1 MLLVQAP
8 SRILAQGGL
17 NANPLD
23 TFPPSVAELVEIS
36 KKNAGLANALQSFQS
51 GNGEKLKA
59 DLLEAKKL
67 SPEFPKTDVMLA
79 RMFMANRQWAEA
91 LTVLEG
97 HVALNPNDAE
107 AYKSFGEVAMV
118 SGRWTDSWLQFE
130 KAVAL
135 TDGMSFPAP
144 RKANFQAELTK
155 LRAES
160 AEKRQDIAVSTKLFE
175 ELAKLQPKDGYAYWS
190 LGRLKIAGGDEEG
203 GMALLKKGRA
213 ITATLPQPELAVALE
228 LVGKNK
234 PKAER
239 WFKDGI
245 LDKATATEANW
256 VQYIRFLIDE
266 DRVDAA
272 KPLLEKAPAEY
283 QKSRDVRL
291 LKAVVHRYSNED
303 SDAEKILID
312 LLAANPADVD
322 ASDQL
327 ALVLCESKDPGKQSR
342 AQQISEANLGQ
353 APNVEKIAATA
364 AWVRFKNSDL
374 AQAGNILDQIVKGG
388 RISPQTAYYVAMLL
402 RARGQIAQ
410 ANQFLKIAVEAPGS
424 FPQKKAAKAMLPPSP
439 VVPVPAVVTP
449 PGKSK

>member
-1 MLLVQAP
+1 MICFSNRLAILLGLMILVQAP
-8 SRILAQGGL
+8 SKIMAQGGL

-23 TFPPSVAELVEIS
+23 PFPPSVNELVQIGE
-36 KKNAGLANALQSFQS
+36 KNAGLKAALQSFQA

-67 SPEFPKTDVMLA
+67 NPEFPKSDVMLA

-91 LTVLEG
+91 LNVLEG

-107 AYKSFGEVAMV
+107 AYKSFGEIAMV

-130 KAVAL
+130 KAVAS

-160 AEKRQDIAVSTKLFE
+160 AERRQDIPVATKLFE
-175 ELAKLQPKDGYAYWS
+175 ELAKLQPKDGYALWS

-203 GMALLKKGRA
+203 GMTLLKKGRA
-213 ITATLPQPELAVALE
+213 LTATLPQPELAVALE

-234 PKAER
+234 LKAER

-245 LDKATATEANW
+245 LDKGTATEANW

-266 DRVDAA
+266 DRIDAA
-272 KPLLEKAPAEY
+272 KPLLEKAPADY
-283 QKSRDVRL
+283 QKSRDLRL
-291 LKAVVHRYSNED
+291 LKAVIHRYSNED
-303 SDAEKILID
+303 TDAEKILVD

-327 ALVLCESKDPGKQSR
+327 ALVL
-342 AQQISEANLGQ
+342 
-353 APNVEKIAATA
+353 
-364 AWVRFKNSDL
+364 
-374 AQAGNILDQIVKGG
+374 
-388 RISPQTAYYVAMLL
+388 
-402 RARGQIAQ
+402 
-410 ANQFLKIAVEAPGS
+410 
-424 FPQKKAAKAMLPPSP
+424 
-439 VVPVPAVVTP
+439 
-449 PGKSK
+449 